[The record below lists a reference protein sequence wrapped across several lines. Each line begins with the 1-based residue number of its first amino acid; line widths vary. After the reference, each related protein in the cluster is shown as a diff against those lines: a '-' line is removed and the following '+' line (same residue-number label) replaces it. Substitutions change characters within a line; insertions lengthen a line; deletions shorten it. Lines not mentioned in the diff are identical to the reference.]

1 MELRH
6 LVHDL
11 KSPLTSMQ
19 ALVGV
24 VKLSAGRRGDQTEGE
39 YLERIETMI
48 DRMSSMISEIL
59 HEEQRSVVTTQELL
73 DA

>member
-1 MELRH
+1 M
-6 LVHDL
+6 
-11 KSPLTSMQ
+11 
-19 ALVGV
+19 
-24 VKLSAGRRGDQTEGE
+24 VKLSAGRRGDQTEGS
-39 YLERIETMI
+39 IWSGVETMI

>member
-1 MELRH
+1 M
-6 LVHDL
+6 
-11 KSPLTSMQ
+11 
-19 ALVGV
+19 GV